1 LKKQLYF
8 RRIKSL
14 QIQVI
19 MSEGKS
25 NMTRNIIIALI
36 VLAIFGYMGYTMATQ
51 GVNLEMGN
59 GAH

>member
-1 LKKQLYF
+1 
-8 RRIKSL
+8 
-14 QIQVI
+14 
-19 MSEGKS
+19 MAEGKS

-59 GAH
+59 GSH